1 MTYQAARTKIEST
14 PQFSSTA
21 TLSRIRLLLG
31 LLKNPEKQLKIIHI
45 AGTNGKGSTSTMTA
59 RILEEHG
66 YQTGL
71 FLSPYVT
78 TFRERVSINGIFI
91 SKQDFAIYAER
102 VLTASEQLEDRPNF
116 FELMTALCLLYFA
129 ESGCEFAV
137 LEVGM
142 GGRLDATNAIPAPLV
157 AAITPIALDHT
168 KYLGDTTAK
177 IAHEKC
183 GIIKPGC
190 IAVSSLGQ
198 PHDSMQEIKAICSSQ
213 NIPLIVPEPAED
225 IICTMEYTA
234 FHHRGLNYRL
244 QLLGEHQAENACT
257 TLAICDALKQQGVPL
272 IADKCR
278 LAMEKA
284 TLPARLERI
293 SDRPLCL
300 LDGGHNPHGIA
311 KLFEF
316 VAKNRTDGRLICV
329 FGCLKDKG
337 FSEMCNTVAKESD
350 ILITTPCP
358 SPRSCAPTDLDPYL
372 SACEERYQ
380 MQNCESALKKAHA
393 LANANDVIVICG
405 SLYLASEVKRLTL
418 RQNI

>member
-1 MTYQAARTKIEST
+1 MTYQEARIKIEST

-21 TLSRIRLLLG
+21 TLSRIRQLLD
-31 LLKNPEKQLKIIHI
+31 LLSNPERKLKIVHV

-78 TFRERVSINGIFI
+78 TFRERVSINGNLI
-91 SKQDFAIYAER
+91 SEQDFAAYAER
-102 VLTASEQLEDRPNF
+102 VLTAAKQLSDHPNF

-129 ESGCEFAV
+129 ESGCAFAV

-177 IAHEKC
+177 IAREKC

-190 IAVSSLGQ
+190 VAVSSLAQ
-198 PHDSMQEIKAICSSQ
+198 PDDAMQEIRAVCASQ
-213 NIPLIVPEPAED
+213 SVSLILPDVAENIV
-225 IICTMEYTA
+225 CTTAYTA
-234 FHHRGLNYRL
+234 FRYRGADFRL
-244 QLLGEHQAENACT
+244 QLLGEHQVENACT
-257 TLAICDALKQQGVPL
+257 TLAICDALKKQGIPL
-272 IADKCR
+272 VAEKCR
-278 LAMEKA
+278 HAMENT
-284 TLPARLERI
+284 TLPARLERLF
-293 SDRPLCL
+293 DAPFCL

-311 KLFEF
+311 KLFAF
-316 VAKNRTDGRLICV
+316 LSKNRTQGKLICV

-337 FSEMCNTVAKESD
+337 FSEMCSTVAGASD
-350 ILITTPCP
+350 IIITVPCP
-358 SPRSCAPTDLDPYL
+358 SPRSCSPTELEPYL
-372 SACEERYQ
+372 SACSELYQ
-380 MQNCESALKKAHA
+380 AQDCLSALQKAKS
-393 LANANDVIVICG
+393 LASEHDIIVICG